1 MANLSKFIVRGGK
14 RLTGEVTIPG
24 AKNVALKIFI
34 ASLLT
39 DDQIV
44 LHNVP
49 LIRDVRALLDILE
62 SLGVHNTIN
71 DHTITIKAGSHIN
84 TTVPLDLGGRL
95 RTSSMVLGPMLARF
109 GAATVPN
116 PGGCRIGTRPIDR
129 HIEGLRQMGANIT
142 YKSDDGYFYATAPKL
157 HGTNFRFSKN
167 THTGTE
173 TLLLAAVLAEGQ
185 TVIENAAE
193 EIEVD
198 DLIAFLNDMGAKVRR
213 EHPRRIVIDG
223 VKKLTGGEHTIMPD
237 RNEEVTW
244 AIAAALTDGNVTV
257 RNSQRESITAFLECF
272 EKAGGGMEPL
282 NENTTRY
289 FKAREITP
297 VDIVTGPHPGFMT
310 DWQAPWTVLMT
321 QAVGTSTVHETVFES
336 RFSYVKELRKMG
348 AKIDFFDPKVE
359 NPEGFYNFNWA
370 DKADDSHQGIR
381 VTGQTPLHDA
391 VLRIDDIRAGASL
404 VLAALIA
411 KGESYIHGVEL
422 IDRGYEAI
430 ETRLVG
436 IGADI
441 RRVREDE

>member
-1 MANLSKFIVRGGK
+1 MAALSKFIIRGGTK
-14 RLTGEVTIPG
+14 LSGEVIIPG

-39 DDQIV
+39 EDTIV

-62 SLGVHNTIN
+62 SLGVHSVI
-71 DHTITIKAGSHIN
+71 DGHSVSIKAGDTIN

-109 GAATVPN
+109 GNATVPN

-129 HIEGLRQMGANIT
+129 HIEGLRQMGAKIS
-142 YKSDDGYFYATAPKL
+142 YKSDDGYFYASAPKL
-157 HGTNFRFSKN
+157 HGTRFRFTKN

-198 DLIAFLNDMGAKVRR
+198 DLIAFLNTMGAKIRR
-213 EHPRRIVIDG
+213 EHPRKIIIDG
-223 VKKLTGGEHTIMPD
+223 VKKLSGGEHTIMPD

-257 RNSQRESITAFLECF
+257 RNSQRDSITAFLECF
-272 EKAGGGMEPL
+272 KQAGGGIDAI

-289 FKAREITP
+289 FKARDFSP
-297 VDIVTGPHPGFMT
+297 VDISTSPHPGFMT

-321 QAVGTSTVHETVFES
+321 QANGVSAVHETVFES

-348 AKIDFFDPKVE
+348 AKIDFFDPEVS
-359 NPEGFYNFNWA
+359 NPEEFYNFNWV
-370 DKADDSHQGIR
+370 DKAEDSHQGIR
-381 VTGQTPLHDA
+381 ITGPTMLHDA

-422 IDRGYEAI
+422 IDRGYESI
-430 ETRLVG
+430 ETRLAQ

-441 RRVREDE
+441 RRVQEDE